1 MWNATKVSTARA
13 AMQRLKKG
21 TETKKKRKEIKG
33 KEKQMTERGGALE
46 WNLGHGAESW

>member
-1 MWNATKVSTARA
+1 MWNATKVSTDRA
-13 AMQRLKKG
+13 DMQRLKKG
-21 TETKKKRKEIKG
+21 TETKKRKERKG